1 MNVKTTPAVDF
12 DALVARN
19 RELISKLPAKPESI
33 YRKYWRSAK

>member
-19 RELISKLPAKPESI
+19 RELISKLPKPESI
-33 YRKYWRSAK
+33 YRKYWRTAK

>member
-19 RELISKLPAKPESI
+19 REILTKSTKPESI
-33 YRKYWRSAK
+33 YRKYWRTAK